1 MASRPASKR
10 RRTET
15 KDATEPVS
23 SSTNTTKL
31 RPVVVFAHGAGAPSS
46 SEWMIRWI
54 CACFYYVYPG
64 SGYGEISWKKSLEAV
79 EVITFDYPYSN
90 SCNEPYRLIWWEKE
104 SSSKAEKLIDYHLE
118 VVNEASKKYPDHP
131 LVLAGKS
138 MGSRVSCMVAAC
150 EDSGVSA
157 VICLGY
163 PLKFFKWFVYRFLN
177 MIAFNREANGKVR
190 DETLLQLRT
199 PTMFVQGSK
208 DGLCPLERLEAV
220 RTNMECPNKLH
231 VIEGGDHSFKIS
243 KKTACIEWNNSRT
256 RLKILLLKPLQ
267 CLLHN
272 SYESKVV
279 SKVKAV
285 CADILLYYKW

>member
-1 MASRPASKR
+1 MA
-10 RRTET
+10 
-15 KDATEPVS
+15 
-23 SSTNTTKL
+23 N
-31 RPVVVFAHGAGAPSS
+31 
-46 SEWMIRWI
+46 WI
-54 CACFYYVYPG
+54 LG
-64 SGYGEISWKKSLEAV
+64 
-79 EVITFDYPYSN
+79 DSN

-138 MGSRVSCMVAAC
+138 MGS
-150 EDSGVSA
+150 
-157 VICLGY
+157 
-163 PLKFFKWFVYRFLN
+163 
-177 MIAFNREANGKVR
+177 REANGKVR